1 MSFNITKNFIV
12 TNARQVPYVSSATPV
27 ITDPYFSSVS
37 LLQGNTT
44 RSGVILDD
52 STNNF
57 TSSITGTT
65 VAQGS
70 VTPFT
75 GSGGSV
81 FMSGSSYIS
90 LPSSAAFNW
99 NAGGTDLTIEC
110 WVKLSEFASPNVC
123 IWTTSTA
130 LSDGHTSLYY
140 YPDGS
145 IEIGRVGINSLGA
158 QGVTAGVLQ
167 IGVWTHIAVV
177 RKASSTTTTIYINGT
192 SVASGTT
199 NVWSTG
205 DRLFAIGKWFN
216 STPTLR
222 GYVSN
227 LRVVNGT
234 EVYTGNFTKPT
245 APLTAITNTKLL
257 LKFDNA
263 KFFDVKRLS
272 NLGAGGTAAYSATSP
287 YGVSAGSLSTTG
299 ATGGTGY
306 GTGWLIAKD
315 NNTAFAFGTADFT
328 VEWWYRLNNVDGA
341 LDQGVL
347 VTNPIGVQ
355 GNYFLSYK
363 NSSPNKLFT
372 INNGGIWISGS
383 ATVAAATWYHV
394 AFSRVS
400 GTGRLFIN
408 GVLDGTRADTI
419 NYISG
424 PLTVIGSFNGEVQS
438 MNGNIT
444 DLRVTKGVGRY
455 TASFTLP
462 TGSFP
467 TS

>member
-1 MSFNITKNFIV
+1 MAFNIRSMVINTSGRIQSRSV
-12 TNARQVPYVSSATPV
+12 VP
-27 ITDPYFSSVS
+27 TDPYFSSVTL
-37 LLQGNTT
+37 LLQAETTNTDT
-44 RSGVILDD
+44 FVDS
-52 STNNF
+52 STNNA
-57 TSSITGTT
+57 SPSITGTT
-65 VAQGS
+65 VVQGS

-145 IEIGRVGINSLGA
+145 IEIGKVGINNLSA

-177 RKASSTTTTIYINGT
+177 RKASTTTTTIYINGT

-205 DRLFAIGKWFN
+205 NRPFAIGKWFN

-234 EVYTGNFTKPT
+234 EVYTGNFTPST
-245 APLTAITNTKLL
+245 SPLTAITNTSLL
-257 LKFDNA
+257 LKFENA
-263 KFFDVKRLS
+263 KFLDGSRKNMIVPVGS
-272 NLGAGGTAAYSATSP
+272 VAISTS
-287 YGVSAGSLSTTG
+287 VFK
-299 ATGGTGY
+299 Y
-306 GTGWLIAKD
+306 GTGAIHEPNTVADYLEFFKTSG
-315 NNTAFAFGTADFT
+315 NNFLFTGDFT
-328 VEWWYRLNNVDGA
+328 IEQWVYVSTGGEGRLFVVGNGTTHVGLTASTTNFNAYIQSAGPTITSATVVTNTWQHVA
-341 LDQGVL
+341 LVRVGSTVTFYVGGVSRGTTTNSGTL
-347 VTNPIGVQ
+347 GYTNPIVSTLGF
-355 GNYFLSYK
+355 GGSTGLRYF
-363 NSSPNKLFT
+363 
-372 INNGGIWISGS
+372 
-383 ATVAAATWYHV
+383 
-394 AFSRVS
+394 
-400 GTGRLFIN
+400 
-408 GVLDGTRADTI
+408 D
-419 NYISG
+419 
-424 PLTVIGSFNGEVQS
+424 EV
-438 MNGNIT
+438 
-444 DLRVTKGVGRY
+444 RVTKGVARY
-455 TASFTLP
+455 TANFTPP
-462 TGSFP
+462 TEAFLSA
-467 TS
+467 